1 MTLSFFFC
9 SLEIFMVIICHGST
23 LRREPLSSYTREG
36 FPFMCF
42 LSFFSFHLAQFLDA
56 GTRGLPCMVLP
67 KGLKY
72 PLLSFSNA
80 QPLERST
87 GDSSR
92 SRS

>member
-1 MTLSFFFC
+1 
-9 SLEIFMVIICHGST
+9 
-23 LRREPLSSYTREG
+23 
-36 FPFMCF
+36 MCF